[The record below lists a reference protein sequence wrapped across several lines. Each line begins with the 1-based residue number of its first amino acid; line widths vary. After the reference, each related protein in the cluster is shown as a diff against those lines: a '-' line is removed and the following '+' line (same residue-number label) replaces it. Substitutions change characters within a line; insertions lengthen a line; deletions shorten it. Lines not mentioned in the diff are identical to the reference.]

1 MVWINKDVHLNRKV
15 DIKIDFDA
23 EFKLKTYEDYINDNY
38 FYKLGKL
45 YESLIGT
52 KFMCFDGDVLL
63 TKTIVEIKFDS
74 ESVCDENRK
83 KYVEGKFI
91 SLNESPMKNDYT
103 GYKLIVYVVGDDG
116 RSYNI
121 NDVYLIPQ

>member
-45 YESLIGT
+45 YESLI
-52 KFMCFDGDVLL
+52 KRF
-63 TKTIVEIKFDS
+63 
-74 ESVCDENRK
+74 
-83 KYVEGKFI
+83 
-91 SLNESPMKNDYT
+91 
-103 GYKLIVYVVGDDG
+103 
-116 RSYNI
+116 
-121 NDVYLIPQ
+121 